1 MKDKED
7 DQHEESAQSADT
19 KAFLKLVDAMFITGR
34 RGDAEIS
41 DTFEFHFEESD
52 NDEIR
57 IFEKITFPLL
67 DEAERMPLYY
77 CIVIKK
83 AWISRIITTLRT
95 LPFEDYDINF
105 PEGIW
110 NRHIVHEY
118 EECQVN
124 LEFLPSA
131 KDYATLQI
139 MPIWKEKIVAKMLK
153 AIHAQESKKAARQ
166 KAKAVAE
173 ELRAM
178 KLKEAAKKVE
188 DGIEETLAYCDFPS
202 EHWARIRTNNV
213 IERLN
218 REIRR
223 RTRVVGSFPDGNSA
237 LMLVC
242 ARLRHVAGTQWGNK
256 KYMNM
261 KHLEDALED
270 TSIAG

>member
-7 DQHEESAQSADT
+7 DQHEEYVPSADT

-34 RGDAEIS
+34 RGEAKMS

-139 MPIWKEKIVAKMLK
+139 MPIWKEPKEKTTLFIEIPYLPWDKSRLMAEFIEPVLVEL
-153 AIHAQESKKAARQ
+153 AQFLT
-166 KAKAVAE
+166 E
-173 ELRAM
+173 E
-178 KLKEAAKKVE
+178 E
-188 DGIEETLAYCDFPS
+188 
-202 EHWARIRTNNV
+202 RTQ
-213 IERLN
+213 LPPPW
-218 REIRR
+218 RE
-223 RTRVVGSFPDGNSA
+223 
-237 LMLVC
+237 
-242 ARLRHVAGTQWGNK
+242 NK
-256 KYMNM
+256 KQNIIFADKESGSLNFFKAMTGITQYGLAEKEYLISKGGNVHFEFYFEE
-261 KHLEDALED
+261 KADNEDLNDDELAINAVRTD
-270 TSIAG
+270 SC

>member
-7 DQHEESAQSADT
+7 DQHEEYVPSADT

-118 EECQVN
+118 EECMRP
-124 LEFLPSA
+124 F
-131 KDYATLQI
+131 K
-139 MPIWKEKIVAKMLK
+139 
-153 AIHAQESKKAARQ
+153 
-166 KAKAVAE
+166 
-173 ELRAM
+173 
-178 KLKEAAKKVE
+178 
-188 DGIEETLAYCDFPS
+188 
-202 EHWARIRTNNV
+202 
-213 IERLN
+213 
-218 REIRR
+218 
-223 RTRVVGSFPDGNSA
+223 
-237 LMLVC
+237 
-242 ARLRHVAGTQWGNK
+242 
-256 KYMNM
+256 
-261 KHLEDALED
+261 
-270 TSIAG
+270 